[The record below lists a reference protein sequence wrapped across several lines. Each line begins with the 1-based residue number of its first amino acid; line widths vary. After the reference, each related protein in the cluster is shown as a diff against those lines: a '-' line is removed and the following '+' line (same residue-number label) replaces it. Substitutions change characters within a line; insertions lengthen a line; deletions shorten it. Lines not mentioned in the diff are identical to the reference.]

1 MATLVETRTP
11 PKARILKQ
19 VNPLNIGSE
28 AFEPGDF
35 CFKLSNFDDYVYFQ
49 LTEIINGVESLMDLT
64 VYGDLFLKFVSSKNS
79 VYVSSVENLQNIE
92 AARGEVVFRISKA
105 VAEGLV
111 DFSSDNFII
120 VSKIVKD
127 TDSSFET
134 ILFEGKF
141 LKPQASQKISARF
154 NSLYSQ
160 SVANNL
166 ITLKQNY
173 ENAFLSYAE
182 KEDRIKSLKNQLDQE
197 KITQQTLSKQ
207 FESLNQLL
215 ISKKP
220 TSGDIDLSV
229 GTNTQ
234 SNNQTSLTS
243 TGLENLGNSQ
253 NLPTPRPPRGGS
265 EGTAGGGRPAPTL
278 NNDGVIIARIQ

>member
-49 LTEIINGVESLMDLT
+49 LTEIIDGVESLMDLT
-64 VYGDLFLKFVSSKNS
+64 VYGNLFLKFVSGKNS
-79 VYVSSVENLQNIE
+79 VYISSVENLQNIE
-92 AARGEVVFRISKA
+92 AAKGEVVFRISKE
-105 VAEGLV
+105 VAENLI
-111 DFSSDNFII
+111 DFNSDNFII
-120 VSKIVKD
+120 ISKIVKD

-154 NSLYSQ
+154 NTLYSQ
-160 SVANNL
+160 SVADNL

-173 ENAFLSYAE
+173 ENALTSYSE
-182 KEDRIKSLKNQLDQE
+182 KEVRIKSLKDQLDQE

-207 FESLNQLL
+207 FESLNTLL
-215 ISKKP
+215 IST
-220 TSGDIDLSV
+220 TSNGIVNLSV

-234 SNNQTSLTS
+234 SNTQTSLTS

-265 EGTAGGGRPAPTL
+265 EGTSGGGRPPGTT
-278 NNDGVIIARIQ
+278 NDDSVIIARLQ

>member
-49 LTEIINGVESLMDLT
+49 LTEIIDGVESLMDLT
-64 VYGDLFLKFVSSKNS
+64 VYGNLFLKFVSGKNS
-79 VYVSSVENLQNIE
+79 VYISSVENLQNIE
-92 AARGEVVFRISKA
+92 AAKGEVVFRISKE
-105 VAEGLV
+105 VAENLI
-111 DFSSDNFII
+111 DFNSDNFII
-120 VSKIVKD
+120 ISKIVKD

-154 NSLYSQ
+154 NTLYSQ
-160 SVANNL
+160 SVADNL

-173 ENAFLSYAE
+173 ENALTSYSE
-182 KEDRIKSLKNQLDQE
+182 KEVRIKSLKDQLDQE

-207 FESLNQLL
+207 FESLNALL
-215 ISKKP
+215 IST
-220 TSGDIDLSV
+220 TSNGIVNLSV

-234 SNNQTSLTS
+234 SNTQTSLTS

-265 EGTAGGGRPAPTL
+265 EGTSGGGRPPGTT
-278 NNDGVIIARIQ
+278 NDDSVIIARLQ